1 MKILIFGAG
10 AIGTTYAWQ
19 IHEAGHDVSLFVR
32 KQRMVRYSHSGVPIT
47 YTDMRKGVEDI
58 GHSVFRPKS
67 TDRLEPGKPYDLIIV
82 CVRSKQ
88 LNDTIPFIAKNSG
101 NAHIL
106 FLGNMWDELRH
117 AEKLFPKGRFFLGFP
132 GVISGSSVE
141 NGINC
146 YLFRN
151 KNTIIG
157 EPDGKITERL
167 QQAAEVFE
175 EAGLQPQLSSRI
187 TDVLQHEYLRAAIL
201 PGLISKA
208 GNASLFASNKLLI
221 KQYVLALKEG
231 MKVCKKRGAQAPGIF
246 PFNRMWLPGFALT
259 YLLQQSLRDESLA
272 ALDAQQKHAVDEK
285 KKMYFDV
292 LKTARK
298 EKIPAP
304 YWSSFEKYMDFS

>member
-19 IHEAGHDVSLFVR
+19 MHEAGLDVSLFVR
-32 KQRMVRYSHSGVPIT
+32 RQRMVRYSHSGVPIT
-47 YTDMRKGVEDI
+47 YTDMRKGGEDI
-58 GHSVFRPKS
+58 GHSVFRPKN
-67 TDRLEPGKPYDLIIV
+67 TDRLDPASPYDLIIV

-88 LNDTIPFIAKNSG
+88 LNDTIPYIAKYSG

-106 FLGNMWDELRH
+106 FLGNMWDELRQ
-117 AEKLFPKGRFFLGFP
+117 AEKQLPKGRFFLGFP
-132 GVISGSSVE
+132 GVVSGSNID

-151 KNTIIG
+151 RNTIIG
-157 EPDGKITERL
+157 EPGGKTTERL
-167 QQAAEVFE
+167 EKAAAIFE
-175 EAGLQPQLSSRI
+175 EAGLQPQISPRI
-187 TDVLQHEYLRAAIL
+187 TDLLQHEYLRAGIL

-208 GNASLFASNKLLI
+208 GNANLFAGNKLLI
-221 KQYVLALKEG
+221 RQYVLALKEG
-231 MKVCKKRGAQAPGIF
+231 IKVCKKRGAQPPGIF
-246 PFNRMWLPGFALT
+246 PFNRLWLPGFALT
-259 YLLQQSLRDESLA
+259 YLLQHSLRTENLA

-292 LKTARK
+292 LKAAK
-298 EKIPAP
+298 NEKVPVP